1 MRGKQMS
8 YDVAVW
14 VGPKPADD
22 ASALKTFEELAD
34 RYEESGEAAHPAII
48 AYIEDL
54 TERFADL
61 TELDDDDIDESPWA
75 VGPLSGNAMGPFL
88 YLPMTY
94 GRLEEALPFVAEA
107 AARHG
112 LVCFDPQTTKLI

>member
-1 MRGKQMS
+1 MS

-22 ASALKTFEELAD
+22 ASALQTFEELAD
-34 RYEESGEAAHPAII
+34 RYEDGGEAPHPEIL

-54 TERFADL
+54 TKRYADL
-61 TELDDDDIDESPWA
+61 TELDDHHIDDSPWA
-75 VGPLSGNAMGPFL
+75 VGPLTGNAMGPFV
-88 YLPMTY
+88 YLNLRY

-107 AARHG
+107 AAGRG